1 MNWINLIVTIVL
13 IIAGTILNLIAYILR
28 EEIERDRKRW
38 SYLIKKIIIML

>member
-28 EEIERDRKRW
+28 EEIERDRKR
-38 SYLIKKIIIML
+38 